1 MGPDKSGA
9 QEQGMGKMQ
18 GEERSAGHSHQSLSA
33 SSSHG
38 NSGGGRGRQLEG
50 TTVPHRAE
58 PHPRTG
64 LTHFL

>member
-38 NSGGGRGRQLEG
+38 NSGGGRGAAVG
-50 TTVPHRAE
+50 GDNCASS
-58 PHPRTG
+58 G
-64 LTHFL
+64 